1 MQPKQVCSS
10 MLQQWHR
17 KGRGDTIVPQSAME
31 VVVHKTHQD
40 LDRTSSR
47 EPGVR
52 CLLYE
57 AKTLQSVKSQRADE
71 QSCQKD

>member
-1 MQPKQVCSS
+1 M
-10 MLQQWHR
+10 MQQWHQ

-40 LDRTSSR
+40 LDRSLSR

-57 AKTLQSVKSQRADE
+57 ARTLQLWRLLFTKLA
-71 QSCQKD
+71 KT